1 MILLYLCILLLPW
14 LLGKG
19 ILMVLYGKGKFG
31 EFSLWDNI
39 ITGVIVAVGLGEVS
53 HLCTLF
59 LNRSFS
65 FYTVLFGGL
74 AGSASVAA
82 AVLLMLGHKRGSM
95 AKERTASQW
104 KAASEGTR
112 PGDHVLLYG
121 IPVLLFGT
129 QMAYILL
136 GSPYLQG
143 DMTVETVLSFFH
155 TDSIYQVNPMTG
167 GLYVGG
173 MPLRLKILGL
183 SSLYG
188 GISRIFSLDPQVVVW
203 SVIPCVTLACCY
215 GAFSCIGRC
224 LFPEDPKKRCCFL
237 TLVGLLLWAGNYVLG
252 MDGFGVLGSGWR
264 GIVIRNVVLIPW
276 LISLCLR
283 KRWKPVV
290 LCVAAE
296 ACMTWTFYGAGA
308 CLLIAVSLAV
318 LDRAGQK
325 VIGKGRREAAG

>member
-1 MILLYLCILLLPW
+1 MVLLILCILLLPW
-14 LLGKG
+14 LLGRG
-19 ILMVLYGKGKFG
+19 VLLILYGKGRWR
-31 EFSLWDNI
+31 EFSFWDNI
-39 ITGVIVAVGLGEVS
+39 ITGVIIVVGVSESS

-65 FYTVLFGGL
+65 FYLVLFGALTGAVL
-74 AGSASVAA
+74 VAA
-82 AVLLMLGHKRGSM
+82 AVLLLLGHTKGGM
-95 AKERTASQW
+95 AKEKAVSQW
-104 KAASEGTR
+104 KTSSEGTR
-112 PGDHVLLYG
+112 PGDNVLLYM
-121 IPVLLFGT
+121 IPGLLFGT

-136 GSPYLQG
+136 GSPYLGG
-143 DMTVETVLSFFH
+143 DMTVETVFSFLQ

-173 MPLRLKILGL
+173 MPLRLKILCL
-183 SSLYG
+183 PSLYG

-203 SVIPCVTLACCY
+203 WVMPCVTLACCY
-215 GAFSCIGRC
+215 GAFSCVGRC
-224 LFPEDPKKRCCFL
+224 LFPENIKKRCCFE
-237 TLVGLLLWAGNYVLG
+237 TLLGLLLWAGNYVLG
-252 MDGFGVLGSGWR
+252 MDGFGVLNSGWR

-308 CLLIAVSLAV
+308 CLLIAVGLAV

>member
-1 MILLYLCILLLPW
+1 MILLVLCILLLPW
-14 LLGKG
+14 LLGSG
-19 ILMVLYGKGKFG
+19 ILSILYGKERMR

-39 ITGVIVAVGLGEVS
+39 ITGVIAVVGLSEAS

-74 AGSASVAA
+74 TGAASVIAA
-82 AVLLMLGHKRGSM
+82 IRLTIMYRKGNA
-95 AKERTASQW
+95 AKGQAASGR
-104 KAASEGTR
+104 KAASDGTR
-112 PGDHVLLYG
+112 PGDHMLLYAL
-121 IPVLLFGT
+121 PALLFGT

-143 DMTVETVLSFFH
+143 DMTVETVVSFFQ

-167 GLYVGG
+167 SPYVGG
-173 MPLRLKILGL
+173 MPFRLKILGL

-203 SVIPCVTLACCY
+203 SVMPCVTLACCY

-224 LFPEDPKKRCCFL
+224 LFSEDINKRCFFV
-237 TLVGLLLWAGNYVLG
+237 TLMGLLLWAGNYVLG
-252 MDGFGVLGSGWR
+252 MDGFGVLNSGWR

-276 LISLCLR
+276 MISLCLR

-296 ACMTWTFYGAGA
+296 ACIVWTLYGAGA
-308 CLLIAVSLAV
+308 CLFIAVGLTAID
-318 LDRAGQK
+318 LAGQK
-325 VIGKGRREAAG
+325 VKGKGRREAAG